1 MRITIVFFIVCML
14 CITGCGNHAGED
26 GESASESSITSSE
39 SPDDILTREIEDTLQ
54 EYSKKAVVGD
64 KNDDGSINVTVEA
77 PDFGKIMYHLYS
89 AENCKPG
96 EFDTAVKTSD
106 DLKEYAFTV
115 QNADDQSILEG
126 LRSQIEFDAIAQAI
140 DQGEFYEGDLGK

>member
-26 GESASESSITSSE
+26 GESAS
-39 SPDDILTREIEDTLQ
+39 DDILTREIEDTLQ

-140 DQGEFYEGDLGK
+140 EQGEFYEGDLGK